1 MLRRKEEPRE
11 PAAAPPGAQHGG
23 NPAPRSIRS
32 GAAHGSTLPPLVL
45 LDRVPTPVPLLLL
58 LLPLPLLLPL
68 FPRYKCGGAESG
80 PLAPGPRGGAPGA
93 RGLQGAR
100 SPPKG
105 GPDTAAAANKA
116 EAG

>member
-1 MLRRKEEPRE
+1 MLRRKEEPRG

-68 FPRYKCGGAESG
+68 FPPVQVRRCRVGTSSPGPAGRRSRSPGAAGSEVSAEGGARHRRCS
-80 PLAPGPRGGAPGA
+80 
-93 RGLQGAR
+93 Q
-100 SPPKG
+100 
-105 GPDTAAAANKA
+105 
-116 EAG
+116 